1 MHRSHPKTLTM
12 LAALAA
18 GSVAFLPAGAA
29 VDRAG
34 DRAVDEFVDS
44 ANIESLGQLQFPARY
59 GSEGGGTDL
68 EFATL
73 TVTPEQVASYGAAS
87 PDVDADPDTDGLQRT
102 YAVAGSYDNG
112 VHVIDV
118 TVPGEEV
125 RASVYE
131 CGLYQGDIQI
141 FTRDDLPGRT
151 FATTTQDSLASIGNR
166 RNDSCYRAAGAK
178 VNQSSGYGT
187 FIFEITDPTAPVT
200 LGFANFTKG
209 SHNMTV
215 HPSGKYLYNSNSEL
229 ITTALSAAI
238 EVTDITDL
246 TAPKPVTTLRLPA
259 RPGLGTESHDITFS
273 ADGTRAYSAALSQ
286 TVIIDTSK
294 PAAPSI
300 ITSFVDPAINVEH
313 QADPITIVDPILGE
327 RDFLIVEDEF
337 AGAAGAEQTCPSGG
351 VHVWDITDET
361 LPVKVGYWNI
371 DDVTSTEPNDVVN
384 HDQLILENGSC
395 TAHVFQLH
403 PDEQLMTIAFYTQ
416 GVSVVD
422 LSGLVGVALGANG
435 VGMKE
440 VAFAHF
446 ADSNT
451 WAVKAPSVTR
461 NGTFAMYGNDQN
473 RGFDGYAVTLDLPA
487 PGDAALLSA
496 SASLGTGRDVWL
508 SPAAALTRARLDPA
522 DLTDYTPFCLLGGAG
537 ER

>member
-1 MHRSHPKTLTM
+1 MRLTRTG
-12 LAALAA
+12 AL
-18 GSVAFLPAGAA
+18 VAA
-29 VDRAG
+29 VALGAG
-34 DRAVDEFVDS
+34 TLGFAPATDASVDAFADS
-44 ANIESLGQLQFPARY
+44 ANIEHLGQIEYPQRQQSSPAN
-59 GSEGGGTDL
+59 GGTDL
-68 EFATL
+68 EFVTL
-73 TVTPEQVASYGAAS
+73 TVAPEKVVGYGHAS

-112 VHVIDV
+112 VHIIDV
-118 TVPGEEV
+118 TVPGEEA
-125 RASVYE
+125 RASIYE

-151 FATTTQDSLASIGNR
+151 FATTTQDSLSSIGL
-166 RNDSCYRAAGAK
+166 RNGDACITA
-178 VNQSSGYGT
+178 VNQQRRFGT
-187 FIFEITDPTAPVT
+187 YIFEITDPTAPVT
-200 LGFANFTKG
+200 LSFAPFDKG

-229 ITTALSAAI
+229 ITNARAAAI

-246 TAPKPVTTLRLPA
+246 AKPKAVTTLPLPP
-259 RPGLGTESHDITFS
+259 RPGLGTDSHDITFN

-294 PAAPSI
+294 PAAPRI
-300 ITSFVDPAINVEH
+300 VTSFVDPAINVEH
-313 QADPITIVDPILGE
+313 QANPITIDDPILGE

-384 HDQLILENGSC
+384 PLELGSC

-403 PDEQLMTIAFYTQ
+403 EEEQLMTIAFYTQ

-435 VGMKE
+435 VGMEE
-440 VAFAHF
+440 VAYAHF
-446 ADSNT
+446 TDSNT

-461 NGTFAMYGNDQN
+461 DGTFAMYGNDLN
-473 RGFDGYAVTLDLPA
+473 RGFDGYEVTLDLPA
-487 PGDAALLSA
+487 VGESALLGA
-496 SASLGTGRDVWL
+496 SVGTGRDVWL
-508 SPAAALTRARLDPA
+508 SPEAALQRARLAGPA
-522 DLTDYTPFCLLGGAG
+522 DLTDYRPFCLLGST